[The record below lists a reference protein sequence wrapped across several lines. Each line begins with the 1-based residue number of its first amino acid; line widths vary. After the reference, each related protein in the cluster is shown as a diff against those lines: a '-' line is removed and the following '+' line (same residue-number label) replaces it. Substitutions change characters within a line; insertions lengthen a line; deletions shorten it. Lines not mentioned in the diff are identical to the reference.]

1 MAAKRVGL
9 PALLPYLR
17 MHRGTLAVVAA
28 LSLFT
33 AGAALVQPILIRTVL
48 DGISASRPIAGA
60 VAVLVALLLAGAA
73 IDGVRDYLLQR
84 TAEGLVLTTRQR
96 LARHL
101 LRLPIAEYDIRR
113 TGDLLSRV
121 GADTTLLRAVVTSG
135 LFEIVT
141 GAVMVVGATV
151 AMLVLD
157 PLLFGVAA
165 AGLAVGMTVAITVSR
180 RVRNLSEQTQARL
193 GEMTSAIERAISA
206 ARTIRASGA
215 EDREASTVGRSA
227 TEAYQAGMRVA
238 RLQALIGPA
247 ATAATQGA
255 FLLVL
260 GVGGARVAAGAI
272 SVGDLVAFILFL
284 FFLVLPLGQ
293 ALNAYTQLQTGLGA
307 LQRIEEI
314 LEVPTET
321 DTDRVQPP
329 ATPTLTGAHDSA
341 GRPVPAGDRAVG
353 RDGLAPAISGRNGA
367 GPVMPGPSGDGLAAS
382 GRNGAGLVVP
392 GPNGDGL
399 AALGQNGAGLAVPGK
414 SGDGLAALGRNGA
427 GLAVPGRDGAAPAV
441 SFDGVTFGYPGGRPV
456 LWDVSFAVP
465 RGSRVALVGPSGA
478 GKSTVLALIE
488 RFYEVTDGS
497 IRVGG
502 TDVRDLP
509 RDALRRR
516 LGYVEQEAPVLA
528 GTLRDNLLL
537 TAPDA
542 GEARLLA
549 ALDEVNLGALATRTP
564 EGLDVQ
570 VGEGGVL
577 LSGGERQRLAIARTL
592 LADAPI
598 LLLDEPT
605 SNLDSRNEVALRD
618 AISAAAEKRTLI
630 IVAHRLSTVIDSD
643 QIVVLDGGRVAAI
656 GPHHEL
662 LDTSPLYRELASH
675 QLLIPQPT
683 S

>member
-1 MAAKRVGL
+1 
-9 PALLPYLR
+9 
-17 MHRGTLAVVAA
+17 
-28 LSLFT
+28 
-33 AGAALVQPILIRTVL
+33 
-48 DGISASRPIAGA
+48 
-60 VAVLVALLLAGAA
+60 
-73 IDGVRDYLLQR
+73 
-84 TAEGLVLTTRQR
+84 
-96 LARHL
+96 
-101 LRLPIAEYDIRR
+101 
-113 TGDLLSRV
+113 
-121 GADTTLLRAVVTSG
+121 
-135 LFEIVT
+135 
-141 GAVMVVGATV
+141 
-151 AMLVLD
+151 
-157 PLLFGVAA
+157 
-165 AGLAVGMTVAITVSR
+165 MTVAITVSR
-180 RVRNLSEQTQARL
+180 RVRNLSEQAQARL

-215 EDREASTVGRSA
+215 EDREAETVGRSA

-314 LEVPTET
+314 LEVPAET
-321 DTDRVQPP
+321 DADQIPPQSTLNAHPTGSTVRTDRPVRANGAAAARTGRATGGP
-329 ATPTLTGAHDSA
+329 ATSPNGSAAGGAAA
-341 GRPVPAGDRAVG
+341 GPKGSAVG
-353 RDGLAPAISGRNGA
+353 GA
-367 GPVMPGPSGDGLAAS
+367 AA
-382 GRNGAGLVVP
+382 
-392 GPNGDGL
+392 GPNGS
-399 AALGQNGAGLAVPGK
+399 AVARSGATVAVE
-414 SGDGLAALGRNGA
+414 
-427 GLAVPGRDGAAPAV
+427 
-441 SFDGVTFGYPGGRPV
+441 FDGVTFGYPGGKPV
-456 LWDVSFAVP
+456 LREVSFAVP

-488 RFYEVTDGS
+488 RFYEVTEGV

-549 ALDEVNLGALATRTP
+549 ALDEVNLAALATRTP

-618 AISAAAEKRTLI
+618 AISAAAEQRTLI
-630 IVAHRLSTVIDSD
+630 IVAHRLSTVVDSD
-643 QIVVLDGGRVAAI
+643 QIVVLDGGRVVAI

-662 LDTSPLYRELASH
+662 LDTSPLYRELATH
-675 QLLIPQPT
+675 QLLVPQPT
-683 S
+683 P